1 MRLSGLVPFLLA
13 LLPWVQ
19 SLTYH
24 GADFSSLANLETSGI
39 SYKDGG
45 SAAKFE
51 TILRNHGTNLARIRI
66 WTSTNNADYSTTYGL
81 ALAKRAKAAG
91 MSILLDLHY
100 SDTCMSVI
108 FAKDTLLTKLLTQG
122 RTLESRLFRAPG
134 QQLWRV

>member
-13 LLPWVQ
+13 LLPWAQ
-19 SLTYH
+19 SLKYH
-24 GADFSSLANLETSGI
+24 GADFSSLATLESSGI

-45 SAAKFE
+45 STAKFE

-91 MSILLDLHY
+91 MSIILDLHF
-100 SDTCMSVI
+100 SDTCTSVLL
-108 FAKDTLLTKLLTQG
+108 AKDALYSRGHLLRG
-122 RTLESRLFRAPG
+122 
-134 QQLWRV
+134 